1 MGLFS
6 NQFSNVVEWNESR
19 DDVIF
24 WLWRNKEIK
33 RGSRLIIRPGQDA
46 IFLYNGK
53 IEGIFKDEGNYEI
66 ESEIIPFLTTLKGF
80 KFGFNTPLRAEV
92 LFVNTKEFLIRWG
105 TKNAINIPTT
115 SLKGG
120 LPIRSFGTFSVKIHD
135 YLSLID
141 RVAGVK
147 QQFTVDDVKE
157 RVLAQLDQLLMRW
170 ISKEGKD
177 MFNLQANSYEI
188 ANGIK
193 MDLDMELLK
202 LGLTVTDFT
211 ISSFTYPENVQKM
224 IEKTASYDM
233 VGDVAHYQQMSMIDS
248 LTENP
253 NSAMASMAQTGAGLA
268 MGVEMMKHMSSI
280 VATPSTSPTQPQPTS
295 VTTTCAHCGHH
306 LNPNAKFCPECGNKV
321 QQQPIS
327 STNKSPK
334 FCPDCGHKTTP
345 GTKFCHECGHKL
357 V

>member
-105 TKNAINIPTT
+105 TKNAINIPTA

-170 ISKEGKD
+170 ISKEGKEYGLVKVRHAD
-177 MFNLQANSYEI
+177 AHHGSAVQHLAGF
-188 ANGIK
+188 
-193 MDLDMELLK
+193 
-202 LGLTVTDFT
+202 LG
-211 ISSFTYPENVQKM
+211 
-224 IEKTASYDM
+224 
-233 VGDVAHYQQMSMIDS
+233 
-248 LTENP
+248 
-253 NSAMASMAQTGAGLA
+253 
-268 MGVEMMKHMSSI
+268 
-280 VATPSTSPTQPQPTS
+280 QP
-295 VTTTCAHCGHH
+295 A
-306 LNPNAKFCPECGNKV
+306 AKF
-321 QQQPIS
+321 QQL
-327 STNKSPK
+327 
-334 FCPDCGHKTTP
+334 PDGGPDDKCRH
-345 GTKFCHECGHKL
+345 CRAALQYHHQRSAAW
-357 V
+357 

>member
-105 TKNAINIPTT
+105 TKNAINIPTA

-188 ANGIK
+188 ANGINC
-193 MDLDMELLK
+193 LK
-202 LGLTVTDFT
+202 YEKNV
-211 ISSFTYPENVQKM
+211 YPRSYF
-224 IEKTASYDM
+224 EKTVPAEFEGHFFPIPEQYDALLRVLYGDYMIIPPEEDRKCKEHSVLVDLNRSYEEY
-233 VGDVAHYQQMSMIDS
+233 AHYRD
-248 LTENP
+248 
-253 NSAMASMAQTGAGLA
+253 G
-268 MGVEMMKHMSSI
+268 MKFEIHTRSI
-280 VATPSTSPTQPQPTS
+280 R
-295 VTTTCAHCGHH
+295 
-306 LNPNAKFCPECGNKV
+306 
-321 QQQPIS
+321 
-327 STNKSPK
+327 
-334 FCPDCGHKTTP
+334 
-345 GTKFCHECGHKL
+345 
-357 V
+357 